1 MLNFNNIQIKN
12 GIYDNLNITKDVTTA
27 YSNEIPSWDVNTIFN
42 AEFNGNLGAGNIN
55 FTIAQLDSILIKRR
69 KVGNSDWLTIYSISV
84 EESSD
89 LSFSVLD
96 RYCGYGEYEYAI
108 LPSLNGT
115 EGEYN
120 VKTVDSKFEG
130 VYLCDASN
138 SFKFFGNCRY
148 DGVEQ
153 VENVGVFEPYGSK
166 YPIIVTNSKI
176 DYKRLSING
185 LLLSNT
191 FYTNRVLTPTADRLL
206 LDNLMEVLAERKPK
220 IIKDQ
225 SGHLYMV
232 SSIGNKGITFVENK
246 GMTVASV
253 NLPFAEIGDAES
265 ETDLLANGFIT
276 TS

>member
-12 GIYDNLNITKDVTTA
+12 GIYDNLNITKDVTTT
-27 YSNEIPSWDVNTIFN
+27 YSNDIPSWDVNTIFN
-42 AEFNGNLGAGNIN
+42 ASFSGDLLAGNVT
-55 FTIAQLDSILIKRR
+55 FTMAQLDSILIKRR
-69 KVGNSDWLTIYSISV
+69 LYGTQDWVTIFEIPIDT
-84 EESSD
+84 EED
-89 LSFSVLD
+89 FSFSKFD
-96 RYCGYGEYEYAI
+96 RFCGYGTYEYA
-108 LPSLNGT
+108 LVPALNGT
-115 EGEYN
+115 EGSYN
-120 VKTVDSKFEG
+120 VQTVDSKFEG

-185 LLLSNT
+185 LLLSNA
-191 FYTNRVLTPTADRLL
+191 FYTDRVLTPTADRLL
-206 LDNLMEVLAERKPK
+206 LDNLMEVLAKRKPK